1 MSTVFHSLSLAQIVI
16 WHPHSAS
23 PQSYLW
29 WQKKV
34 LSWNGYFIIFLPVAI
49 HSPLSIYIHYC
60 RCRNSVGFHYFIGM
74 GSSDSGLLSVLTHFL
89 PFSTSIHRKPP
100 IEKTKYTMHNSTK
113 SVVYHR
119 LSCHVSFEF
128 NRIQCIEKGT
138 QSSLGKTILFFL
150 HHTFK
155 NWAIIANTLNVH
167 YIIIMGNFDF
177 FQDNLLVMQK

>member
-1 MSTVFHSLSLAQIVI
+1 
-16 WHPHSAS
+16 
-23 PQSYLW
+23 
-29 WQKKV
+29 
-34 LSWNGYFIIFLPVAI
+34 
-49 HSPLSIYIHYC
+49 
-60 RCRNSVGFHYFIGM
+60 
-74 GSSDSGLLSVLTHFL
+74 
-89 PFSTSIHRKPP
+89 
-100 IEKTKYTMHNSTK
+100 MHNSTK

-119 LSCHVSFEF
+119 LNCHVSFEF

-138 QSSLGKTILFFL
+138 QSILGKTILSFFL